1 MRYSHAALNPEG
13 PVSLAPAPAKSAPPA
28 RRGSMPRRI
37 FWRLL
42 ASALIAAVT
51 VYVWRQR

>member
-13 PVSLAPAPAKSAPPA
+13 PVSLAPSPAKSAPPA